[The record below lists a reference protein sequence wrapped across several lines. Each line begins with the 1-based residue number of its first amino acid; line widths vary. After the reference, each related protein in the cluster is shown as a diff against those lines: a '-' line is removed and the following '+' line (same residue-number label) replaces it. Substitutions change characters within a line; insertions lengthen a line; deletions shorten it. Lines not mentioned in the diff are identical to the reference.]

1 MNEGYILDFMW
12 YAKGDREGLVDLD
25 ILFVNNEGF
34 LKTQAVVLDL
44 LLQKDTNIEER
55 LYLPKKHV
63 VWLDNLFINVKLL
76 TKLRGLSIGGVGTV

>member
-34 LKTQAVVLDL
+34 LKTQAVVLNL
-44 LLQKDTNIEER
+44 LL
-55 LYLPKKHV
+55 
-63 VWLDNLFINVKLL
+63 
-76 TKLRGLSIGGVGTV
+76 